1 MTEALVIA
9 SFRARS
15 IVRTP
20 DGATHEA
27 VTRSRR
33 SDIAV
38 GDRVRVALTGAGQAV
53 IEAVEPRENVFKRS
67 DATRV
72 KLLAANL
79 SQAAIVIAAKPAFS
93 EEILVRVLIEA
104 ESESI
109 PIALIVN
116 KRDLEGERARIE
128 PRVAA
133 YRALG
138 YPVFECAARIDCQE
152 TRATLIPWLEGRT
165 TLLLGESGMGKSTL
179 VNCLVPD
186 AGLRTNEISEALGA
200 GRHTTTFTRCF
211 ALPHDASTLV
221 IDSPGFQNFGL
232 FHVSD
237 SQRMHAMREFVPLLG
252 SCRFN
257 NCTHRD
263 EPACAI
269 RDAAERGQIDPIRY
283 RAYARLTEQAQ
294 ALARAHPDRP

>member
-1 MTEALVIA
+1 MTAAIVVA

-20 DGATHEA
+20 AGETFEA

-33 SDIAV
+33 SDVAV
-38 GDRVRVALTGAGQAV
+38 GDRVRIAVSGPAQAV
-53 IEAVEPRENVFKRS
+53 IEAVEPRDNAFKRS
-67 DATRV
+67 DTSRV
-72 KLLAANL
+72 KVIAANL
-79 SQAAIVIAAKPAFS
+79 AQAAIVIAPRPAFS
-93 EEILVRVLIEA
+93 EEILLRVLIEA
-104 ESESI
+104 EVESI

-116 KRDLEGERARIE
+116 KGDLADERARIE

-138 YPVFECAARIDCQE
+138 YPVFECAARVDCE
-152 TRATLIPWLEGRT
+152 RTRATLLPWLEGRT

-186 AGLRTNEISEALGA
+186 AGLRTSEISEALGA

-211 ALPHDASTLV
+211 ALPADASTLV

-232 FHVSD
+232 HHVSD

-252 SCRFN
+252 SCRYH

-263 EPACAI
+263 EPACAV
-269 RDAAERGQIDPIRY
+269 REAARSGGIDGTRY
-283 RAYARLTEQAQ
+283 RLYARLVDEAQ
-294 ALARAHPDRP
+294 AFARANPGRV

>member
-1 MTEALVIA
+1 MTLALVVGA
-9 SFRARS
+9 FRARC
-15 IVRTP
+15 IVRT
-20 DGATHEA
+20 DEGEVLEA

-38 GDRVRVALTGAGQAV
+38 GDRVRIALTSPAQAV
-53 IEAVEPRENVFKRS
+53 IESVQARSNVFRRS
-67 DATRV
+67 DASRA
-72 KLLAANL
+72 KLLAVNL
-79 SQAAIVIAAKPAFS
+79 SQAAIVLAARPAFS
-93 EEILVRVLIEA
+93 EDVLVRVLIEA
-104 ESESI
+104 EVESI

-116 KRDLEGERARIE
+116 KHDLRDERARIE
-128 PRVAA
+128 ARIAV

-138 YPVFECAARIDCQE
+138 YPVFDCAARFDCERARE
-152 TRATLIPWLEGRT
+152 TLLPWLAGRT

-211 ALPHDASTLV
+211 ALPHDAATLV

-232 FHVSD
+232 FHVSQ
-237 SQRMHAMREFVPLLG
+237 SQRVHAMREFAPLNG
-252 SCRFN
+252 TCRFN
-257 NCTHRD
+257 NCTHRN

-269 RDAAERGQIDPIRY
+269 REAAETGRIDPIRY
-283 RAYARLTEQAQ
+283 RLYTRLVDEAQ
-294 ALARAHPDRP
+294 ALARARPDRV